1 MSRFACEK
9 DISAVLRAAAHWRD
23 QALLSQGSIF
33 SSEKV
38 WATQNIVTLNEVF
51 TLNPDETDRS
61 FLNKLKDQLASS
73 SPQVKMLAAEVMW
86 VLLLSPSN
94 LSARTKRSRIQQ
106 IWDWSGA
113 AWPESNPLI
122 ADEVLSGIGS
132 AGPGF
137 NNYRPRELTFCI
149 NFLLQFR
156 SLSPDE
162 QTNLL
167 QEPWQFASWLQTVPD
182 AQARQFRHML
192 IFLLFPD
199 DFERIFSAG
208 DRTTVADRFGNIPR
222 AQAARMPANELDE
235 HLRAIR
241 KDLEKELKTAD
252 LDYYCSP
259 LKERWQKDITSL
271 AAGLTPEHVLDAI
284 ARIDA
289 EGVPSGAKSSTYD
302 LVIGEK
308 RYPPKLVLS
317 YALEKLTGSV
327 VSRSDFPGG
336 EDTVA
341 FAILRE
347 LGFSIVQKDLV
358 GSLIEKFL
366 VQADGG
372 ESLRT
377 SDYPK
382 EYRGLQIR
390 VSFGQGVFS
399 RVPWIAFLN
408 AGQKVSEGIYP
419 VLLYYREAKVLI
431 LAYGVSETHSPQ
443 QRWAELVQKETV
455 GSFLK
460 EKHGRAADRYG
471 DSFVDVA
478 FTVPD
483 ELDVETLT
491 AHLDAMIQL
500 YIDTMALSSNLAA
513 DAPKESVSVE
523 AALKDIFV
531 EQEDFE
537 DFLASLKLN
546 KNVVLQGPPGVGK
559 TFIARR
565 LADAFLGAVD
575 PERVQ
580 FVQFHASYA
589 YEDFVQGYRPDGKGG
604 FLRKD
609 GVFLRF
615 CRRAAADI
623 SRPYVFIID
632 EINRAN
638 LSKVFGELFMLIER
652 DKRKKDFA
660 VELAYST
667 DDDEPFFIPSNIHIL
682 GLMNTA
688 DRSLALVDYALRRR
702 FEFFDIGPGFDT
714 KQFYDFMIASK
725 IPEALVG
732 HIRQV
737 FGDLNKA
744 IGEDRDLGPG
754 CMIGHSDFCDL
765 PGEDAAEDAYNHR
778 VEHKIVPLLREY
790 WYEGTKADEWHQRLL
805 RI

>member
-1 MSRFACEK
+1 
-9 DISAVLRAAAHWRD
+9 
-23 QALLSQGSIF
+23 
-33 SSEKV
+33 
-38 WATQNIVTLNEVF
+38 
-51 TLNPDETDRS
+51 
-61 FLNKLKDQLASS
+61 
-73 SPQVKMLAAEVMW
+73 
-86 VLLLSPSN
+86 
-94 LSARTKRSRIQQ
+94 
-106 IWDWSGA
+106 
-113 AWPESNPLI
+113 
-122 ADEVLSGIGS
+122 
-132 AGPGF
+132 
-137 NNYRPRELTFCI
+137 
-149 NFLLQFR
+149 
-156 SLSPDE
+156 
-162 QTNLL
+162 
-167 QEPWQFASWLQTVPD
+167 
-182 AQARQFRHML
+182 
-192 IFLLFPD
+192 
-199 DFERIFSAG
+199 
-208 DRTTVADRFGNIPR
+208 
-222 AQAARMPANELDE
+222 
-235 HLRAIR
+235 
-241 KDLEKELKTAD
+241 
-252 LDYYCSP
+252 
-259 LKERWQKDITSL
+259 
-271 AAGLTPEHVLDAI
+271 
-284 ARIDA
+284 
-289 EGVPSGAKSSTYD
+289 
-302 LVIGEK
+302 
-308 RYPPKLVLS
+308 
-317 YALEKLTGSV
+317 
-327 VSRSDFPGG
+327 
-336 EDTVA
+336 
-341 FAILRE
+341 
-347 LGFSIVQKDLV
+347 
-358 GSLIEKFL
+358 
-366 VQADGG
+366 
-372 ESLRT
+372 
-377 SDYPK
+377 
-382 EYRGLQIR
+382 
-390 VSFGQGVFS
+390 
-399 RVPWIAFLN
+399 
-408 AGQKVSEGIYP
+408 
-419 VLLYYREAKVLI
+419 
-431 LAYGVSETHSPQ
+431 
-443 QRWAELVQKETV
+443 
-455 GSFLK
+455 
-460 EKHGRAADRYG
+460 
-471 DSFVDVA
+471 
-478 FTVPD
+478 
-483 ELDVETLT
+483 
-491 AHLDAMIQL
+491 
-500 YIDTMALSSNLAA
+500 MALSSNLAA